1 MNISTQKLQEIELK
15 LKRYEE
21 PIHLLR
27 GEKCVPNYHSNL
39 PEGEYCKTNENATFA
54 LELLCCEKTEYYP
67 IANNILR
74 AHSAIQCKT
83 GELRGLW
90 PYYYEESLEEM
101 HAPDWN
107 FADFNAIPLL
117 KIIIEHSDKLED
129 GVYDILKESVINAC
143 YAIIKRNLTI
153 IYTNPTVMSVYVLV
167 VCGERFNITE
177 FINHGK
183 NKLDRFYRHI
193 MAARTFDEYNCP
205 GYSLLIAQVFP
216 SMLRH
221 IEDSDVKAKITEL
234 NFIVWEMLGKHF
246 HVKTGEL
253 SGPNFRRYVNFLTTF
268 ECSEYKRAT
277 GVDLIADEDMLAED
291 LLYTPVCP
299 EELRHYFSENH
310 NEDYSKLFTRGNNYP
325 WFNQPDIDTLYM
337 TEDYTL
343 GSFSLMDGWNQR
355 SLLTAYMG
363 DRNEKC
369 CIRLRVLH
377 EFYDFSSG
385 AVATVQNKGSAV
397 TVVNFHTNH
406 GDTHVDLD
414 PIVNNTIKAKDLR
427 VRFQIEA
434 NKEGVIDKITCE
446 DKENGCLL
454 NVLGTEVN
462 INFPFIEMSGEKTK
476 IEISRQKN
484 ELFVDAVLYSGEEK
498 EINLKQLESICVA
511 GLITVGENSGEI
523 KSVKKEGDF
532 LCVTAD
538 LNGKT
543 AEIKALYRADEQIPS
558 TMATKLSIDGERFET
573 YSEE

>member
-1 MNISTQKLQEIELK
+1 M
-15 LKRYEE
+15 
-21 PIHLLR
+21 
-27 GEKCVPNYHSNL
+27 
-39 PEGEYCKTNENATFA
+39 
-54 LELLCCEKTEYYP
+54 
-67 IANNILR
+67 
-74 AHSAIQCKT
+74 
-83 GELRGLW
+83 
-90 PYYYEESLEEM
+90 
-101 HAPDWN
+101 
-107 FADFNAIPLL
+107 

-167 VCGERFNITE
+167 VCGEMFNITE

-205 GYSLLIAQVFP
+205 GYSLLIAQVFTI
-216 SMLRH
+216 MLDH
-221 IEDSDVKAKITEL
+221 IKSEEIRNKIYTL
-234 NFIVWEMLGKHF
+234 NTIVWELLGKHF

-277 GVDLIADEDMLAED
+277 GIDLIDDDKMTAED
-291 LLYTPVCP
+291 LRYTLVCP
-299 EELRHYFSENH
+299 EELRHYFSKH
-310 NEDYSKLFTRGNNYP
+310 HDEDYSALFTRGNNYP
-325 WFNQPDIDTLYM
+325 WFNQPNIDTLYM

-363 DRNEKC
+363 DRKEKC

-377 EFYDFSSG
+377 DFYDFSSG
-385 AVATVQNKGSAV
+385 AVATVQHKGSAA

-434 NKEGVIDKITCE
+434 NCE
-446 DKENGCLL
+446 SAAEKVTFTQNGNECILD
-454 NVLGTEVN
+454 VLGTAVKIE
-462 INFPFIEMSGEKTK
+462 FPLVEMSGEKPFVEVTRTEK
-476 IEISRQKN
+476 EI
-484 ELFVDAVLYSGEEK
+484 FVDAVLYKGEEK
-498 EINLKQLESICVA
+498 SINLRALESIFAVA
-511 GLITVGENSGEI
+511 LISVGENEYKVNEIRKDGEFI
-523 KSVKKEGDF
+523 YMN
-532 LCVTAD
+532 AN

-543 AEIKALYRADEQIPS
+543 AEVCALCRAEEQIPS
-558 TMATKLSIDGERFET
+558 TMATRMYIDGTRFEE
-573 YSEE
+573 YAEV